1 MSRSKSPGQNTLD
14 EDEYEDAEM
23 VDVEDKEDDD
33 DEEEE
38 FEPGAQHGSKEIE
51 GQDHYR
57 QPRENRKDKDLNTFL
72 DQMDKYA
79 PIVLAIPVLG

>member
-1 MSRSKSPGQNTLD
+1 MSNSKSPAQDPLP
-14 EDEYEDAEM
+14 EDHYEDAEM

-33 DEEEE
+33 EDEEIGNGEQEE
-38 FEPGAQHGSKEIE
+38 PKEPE
-51 GQDHYR
+51 GQEHYR

-79 PIVLAIPVLG
+79 PIVIIVSFLP

>member
-1 MSRSKSPGQNTLD
+1 MSNSKSPVQDPLP
-14 EDEYEDAEM
+14 EDDYEDAEM

-33 DEEEE
+33 QDEELENGEQEE
-38 FEPGAQHGSKEIE
+38 PKEPE
-51 GQDHYR
+51 GQEHYC

-79 PIVLAIPVLG
+79 PIVLAVFFLR